1 MKCDEAGTDM
11 DIRQESWGGTR
22 RKCQCLVHIKTNYF
36 HAIVMHLEV
45 FSTYFP
51 LLKENKK
58 QLSTFYPPF
67 EIKISYCSA
76 EHANKLPKYLKFY
89 FLSSPFCFLMVN
101 QIQ

>member
-1 MKCDEAGTDM
+1 MKCNEAGTDM

-22 RKCQCLVHIKTNYF
+22 RKCQCLVQIKTNYF

-58 QLSTFYPPF
+58 QLSTFYPP
-67 EIKISYCSA
+67 KQKLCCSSTK
-76 EHANKLPKYLKFY
+76 EHKQ
-89 FLSSPFCFLMVN
+89 LMKGYY
-101 QIQ
+101 